1 MTNIN
6 VYLSKHKKVQ
16 WIEGKS
22 GESFPAEIVTF
33 LFQFEVTPIILS
45 QLHLSLY
52 SSAKATVEQRVR
64 TWDAQKLFN
73 GKALQD
79 P

>member
-6 VYLSKHKKVQ
+6 VYLSKHKKKFQ

-52 SSAKATVEQRVR
+52 SSAKARAASEDMGRPK
-64 TWDAQKLFN
+64 KLFN
-73 GKALQD
+73 GKALLH